1 MTDRKDSGPLSPTL
15 VTAIDDLEL
24 AARLVVEGL
33 RVGAHRSPFRG
44 AGAEFHQY
52 RPYRSG
58 DDLKHLDWKVYARSN
73 RLYTRQYRETTN
85 VAVMLVLD
93 TSGSMDFP
101 VGSENSKWRYA
112 VLIAAALAWLAVDQ
126 GNAVGFLAIDNGQI
140 QYLPA
145 RSGRVH
151 LRSVLA
157 RLDGLKTGGRWDP
170 PRAIGRAAELLHR
183 RGLIMV
189 LSDFYDQETET
200 QRELR
205 HVSQRGHDVAMLQLV
220 APQERKLG
228 FGEQVELRDAET
240 GEQLLIDSSSA
251 AQYERDFRAFLN
263 RSERFALEEGI
274 DYGLFDCGMPPER
287 TLRDYLLQR
296 NSGGGGGG
304 GSAHSGEAV
313 AQARAGNSS
322 SQKAAKTAGVLSGQ
336 AAAG

>member
-1 MTDRKDSGPLSPTL
+1 MTDHKDTGPLSPTL

-33 RVGAHRSPFRG
+33 KVGAHRSPFRG
-44 AGAEFHQY
+44 AGAEFHQH
-52 RPYRSG
+52 RPYRAG

-93 TSGSMDFP
+93 TSSSMNFP
-101 VGSENSKWRYA
+101 PESDRSKWRYS

-126 GNAVGFLAIDNGQI
+126 GNAVGFLALENGKI

-157 RLDGLKTGGRWDP
+157 RLDTLQTGGRWDP
-170 PRAIGRAAELLHR
+170 PLAIGRAAELLHR

-189 LSDFYDQETET
+189 LSDFYDSETET

-205 HVSQRGHDVAMLQLV
+205 HVSERGHDVAMLQIV
-220 APQERKLG
+220 APEERHLR
-228 FGEQVELRDAET
+228 FREQTELRDAET
-240 GEQLLIDSSSA
+240 GERLLIDSSTA
-251 AQYERDFRAFLN
+251 AQYQQNFRAFLA
-263 RSERFALEEGI
+263 RCERFALEEGI
-274 DYGLFDCGMPPER
+274 DYGLFDCGDAPER

-296 NSGGGGGG
+296 
-304 GSAHSGEAV
+304 HS
-313 AQARAGNSS
+313 
-322 SQKAAKTAGVLSGQ
+322 
-336 AAAG
+336 